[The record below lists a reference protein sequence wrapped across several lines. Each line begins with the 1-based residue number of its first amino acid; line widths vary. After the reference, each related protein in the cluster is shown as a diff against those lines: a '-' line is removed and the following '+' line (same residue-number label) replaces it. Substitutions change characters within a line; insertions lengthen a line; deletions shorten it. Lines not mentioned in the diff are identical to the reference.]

1 MDKIQ
6 EMQVFIV
13 VCEELSFALA
23 ARRLNMSPATVTRAI
38 ASVEKRLGTLL
49 LSRTTRNVRLSEAGQ
64 RFLIDCKRILSEL
77 DEAESAA
84 RGNISVPSGQLTVT
98 APQMFGEQYIMPII
112 IHFLTEFPDVT
123 VNTLLLDRVTNMADE
138 GIDVAIR
145 IGDLKDD
152 FQHGIKVGEIRRVIC
167 ASPDYLKIH
176 GRPLHPLELQHHRVI
191 VSTASTLLSSWEFE
205 ENGRSLHVEPNLR
218 LTVSANPAAIRAA
231 SLGWGLTRVLSYQ
244 IADKVGTGELEI
256 VLDEYEQAALP
267 VHVCY
272 QADRK
277 VSAKVSAF
285 VDFCIDRFSDN
296 PALGQPERNKPR

>member
-1 MDKIQ
+1 
-6 EMQVFIV
+6 MQVFIV

-38 ASVEKRLGTLL
+38 ASLEKRLGTLL

-64 RFLIDCKRILSEL
+64 RFLIDCKRILSEI
-77 DEAESAA
+77 DEAESSAG
-84 RGNISVPSGQLTVT
+84 GNISIPSGQLTVT

-112 IHFLTEFPDVT
+112 VHFLNEYPDVT
-123 VNTLLLDRVTNMADE
+123 VNTLLLDRVTNMAEE

-152 FQHGIKVGEIRRVIC
+152 LQHGIKVGEIRRVIC
-167 ASPDYLKIH
+167 ASPDYLNRN
-176 GRPLHPLELQHHRVI
+176 GRPSHPSELHQHRVV

-205 ENGRSLHVEPNLR
+205 EDGKSLHVTPDPR

-244 IADKVGTGELEI
+244 IADKISTDELEI
-256 VLDEYEQAALP
+256 VLDEYEQAPLS
-267 VHVCY
+267 VHVCF

-277 VSAKVSAF
+277 IPAKVSSF
-285 VDFCIDRFSDN
+285 VDFCISRFSEN
-296 PALGQPERNKPR
+296 PAFGQYERKKS